1 MIVRKPNLYFI
12 VIFFKGIEIGS
23 RSVTNGPR
31 LRHHTI
37 SNDLTAQSK
46 QNMGPTHFVGSA
58 RPNCLFI
65 ITVDDFG
72 ALLCDYSSCRQE
84 LSLLILIIIN
94 K

>member
-58 RPNCLFI
+58 RPNCLFTI
-65 ITVDDFG
+65 IVDDFG
-72 ALLCDYSSCRQE
+72 TPLCDYSSCRQE